1 MKSYLAAAIQMTS
14 VPNLEKNL
22 VQAEELIELAVRQ
35 GAELVS
41 LPENFSF
48 LGLETDKIAQA
59 AAIASST
66 EKFLKT
72 VAQRFQV
79 TILGGG
85 FPVPVDSD
93 RVYNTASLISPNGEE
108 LCRYQKVH
116 LFDVNVPDGNTY
128 RESSTV
134 MAGTQLPTVYSSPEL
149 GNLGI
154 SICYDV
160 RFPELYRHLAYK
172 GADILFIPAAFTA
185 YTGKDHWQVL
195 LQARAIENTCYV
207 IAPAQTGQHYALRQ
221 THGHAMI
228 IDPWG
233 VILADAGE
241 KPGVAIAEI
250 KPSRLEQV
258 RRQMPSLQHRVFV

>member
-48 LGLETDKIAQA
+48 LGLETDKISQA
-59 AAIASST
+59 AAIAEAT

-108 LCRYQKVH
+108 LCRYQKY
-116 LFDVNVPDGNTY
+116 TY
-128 RESSTV
+128 LMSTSP
-134 MAGTQLPTVYSSPEL
+134 MATP
-149 GNLGI
+149 
-154 SICYDV
+154 
-160 RFPELYRHLAYK
+160 
-172 GADILFIPAAFTA
+172 
-185 YTGKDHWQVL
+185 
-195 LQARAIENTCYV
+195 IEN
-207 IAPAQTGQHYALRQ
+207 
-221 THGHAMI
+221 
-228 IDPWG
+228 
-233 VILADAGE
+233 
-241 KPGVAIAEI
+241 
-250 KPSRLEQV
+250 QV
-258 RRQMPSLQHRVFV
+258 P